1 MSFIEES
8 NLNYLTQVE
17 QFFLSLKDSGL
28 SLSAIDYHLISDW
41 EDRGIPVETLCLAI
55 EKGTLQFYKSSRFG
69 RISLSYLKEFI
80 EEEIGSR

>member
-8 NLNYLTQVE
+8 NLNYHSQVE

-28 SLSAIDYHLISDW
+28 SLSSADYYLISDW
-41 EDRGIPVETLCLAI
+41 EERGIPVETLCLAI
-55 EKGTLQFYKSSRFG
+55 EKGTREFYKSSRFG
-69 RISLSYLKEFI
+69 RISLSYLKDFI